1 MFVWCKPNESTRMT
15 HAELMMRP
23 IQMFVD
29 LLHPKAQTMCYAAT
43 FVQYVVDP
51 EQVFVALSRFA
62 SKVRLTAGNIDHEIR
77 LR

>member
-1 MFVWCKPNESTRMT
+1 
-15 HAELMMRP
+15 
-23 IQMFVD
+23 MFVD